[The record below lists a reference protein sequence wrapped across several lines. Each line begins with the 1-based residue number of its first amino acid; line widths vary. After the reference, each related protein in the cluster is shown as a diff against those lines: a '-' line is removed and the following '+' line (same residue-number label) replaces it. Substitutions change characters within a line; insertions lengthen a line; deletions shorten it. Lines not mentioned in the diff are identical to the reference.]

1 MFKIIMETNILFLA
15 IICYVII
22 GFSHLLQPQAWINF
36 FKLLLKHQRSGS
48 FINGFI
54 TLPMGVLIVSF
65 HNVWVG
71 LNMLLTILGWC
82 YILKATIAFC
92 FPAIS
97 LRSMKRVEKNNVAE
111 FRIAGVIMILIAGV
125 LSISFFD

>member
-1 MFKIIMETNILFLA
+1 
-15 IICYVII
+15 
-22 GFSHLLQPQAWINF
+22 
-36 FKLLLKHQRSGS
+36 
-48 FINGFI
+48 
-54 TLPMGVLIVSF
+54 MGVLIVSF